1 MLLVIDVRR
10 AHFYTKATRRVF
22 ELPEDGGPGS
32 QQCGLL
38 RKSLY
43 STREAAQN

>member
-1 MLLVIDVRR
+1 MRR
-10 AHFYTKATRRVF
+10 GGVEFYI
-22 ELPEDGGPGS
+22 ELPEGDGGGPGS

-43 STREAAQN
+43 GARDAAEK